1 MNLTNT
7 QFVFEGKTKSVLIG
21 GMVLGALCLGL
32 TFLQDDEYH
41 TRFWTNFLH
50 NSVYFTGI
58 AFTSMF
64 FLSAQITA
72 FAGWNSLVKRVLES
86 MSQFMFVGLAL
97 IAILVIGVWAHLHH
111 LYHWNTPG
119 ITDPNNPIY
128 DRIIAG
134 KSGFLNPVWYTMGTL
149 GFLAVWFFWAKK
161 LRTASVD
168 QDTMETTSFDYY
180 KKQRK
185 WAASFLPL
193 GGFLSTVFIWQTVM
207 SIDPHWYSTMFAW
220 YSMISMWLG
229 SLSLTILIIIYLKSL
244 GYMEYVTRDH
254 LHDIGKY
261 LFGISVFWTYLWF
274 DQFMLIWYA
283 NNGEETIY
291 FRERMDYY
299 PVLFWGNLLLN
310 FITPFLILMRN
321 DTKRKFG
328 TMFFVSLIV
337 FFGHWWDYFYMIKP
351 GARIAAHEATEI
363 KEGKVGT
370 HRTLTSME
378 KNTPAANMHSEMT
391 MDKQHGEDAVAA
403 AEAAG
408 HKSEPEGVKG
418 EDTAVSTHA
427 KTEEGHAAAAEG
439 EQNKKPEANLPTS
452 AQTEQQKTPSPLPAN
467 SGEQNVDPDA
477 VGEGH
482 PAGGDPTHDASH
494 NEHGGDMEG
503 NEPGHGHEVDAK
515 GFLPGFTLPGFLE
528 LGTMIGFLSL
538 FLFFFFNKLSSAS
551 LVPWKDP
558 YLEES
563 KHHETGALIS
573 TEVAEG
579 HGHDDHH

>member
-7 QFVFEGKTKSVLIG
+7 QFVFQSKTKSVLIG
-21 GMVLGALCLGL
+21 GMVLGALCLIL
-32 TFLQDDEYH
+32 TFIGDDEYH
-41 TRFWTNFLH
+41 TRFWTNYLH
-50 NSVYFTGI
+50 NTVFFTGI

-72 FAGWNSLVKRVLES
+72 FAGWDSLVKRVWES
-86 MSQFMFVGLAL
+86 MSQFMMVGLAL
-97 IAILVIGVWAHLHH
+97 VAVLVIGVWGHFHH

-119 ITDPNNPIY
+119 ITDPSSPIY
-128 DRIIAG
+128 DHIIAG
-134 KSGFLNPVWYTMGTL
+134 KSGFLNAGWYTLGTL
-149 GFLAVWFFWAKK
+149 GFLAVWFFWSYK
-161 LRTASVD
+161 LRQASVEQDTEETASL
-168 QDTMETTSFDYY
+168 SYY

-193 GGFLSTVFIWQTVM
+193 GGFLSTVFIWQSVM

-229 SLSLTILIIIYLKSL
+229 GLSMTVMLIIYLKSL
-244 GYMEYVTRDH
+244 GYLEYVTRDH

-291 FRERMDYY
+291 FKERMNHY

-310 FITPFLILMRN
+310 FVTPFLILMRN

-328 TMFFVSLIV
+328 TMFFVALIV

-351 GARIAAHEATEI
+351 GARIAAHEAKEI
-363 KEGKVGT
+363 SEGKVKT
-370 HRTLTSME
+370 HEATSLE
-378 KNTPAANMHSEMT
+378 KAAAEPKMSTTEAQSDT
-391 MDKQHGEDAVAA
+391 VAA
-403 AEAAG
+403 AMHAAEDGAAAAHHEEAA
-408 HKSEPEGVKG
+408 
-418 EDTAVSTHA
+418 A
-427 KTEEGHAAAAEG
+427 HAAAPAETHEAAAHGGEAHGEAAHGEG
-439 EQNKKPEANLPTS
+439 EH
-452 AQTEQQKTPSPLPAN
+452 
-467 SGEQNVDPDA
+467 GE
-477 VGEGH
+477 E
-482 PAGGDPTHDASH
+482 
-494 NEHGGDMEG
+494 
-503 NEPGHGHEVDAK
+503 HGHEGDKSFKA
-515 GFLPGFTLPGFLE
+515 GFTLPGFLE

-563 KHHETGALIS
+563 MHHETGALIN
-573 TEVAEG
+573 TEVEENQ
-579 HGHDDHH
+579 GHDDHH